1 MDILKPLADELAK
14 HLFPL
19 LVSELDRQNHRMTGA
34 LANSLDVQVVG
45 EKINFLMLDYGLSLN
60 YGVRPERIP
69 YQEGS
74 GKKESEYIKGLIRF
88 AKLKLNLTGDKAINA
103 AFNIARKQKLKGAPL
118 TGKIGWIDKT
128 LAKESDNIDAIIENF
143 LLNGIQQILYL
154 YVDNI
159 QP

>member
-1 MDILKPLADELAK
+1 
-14 HLFPL
+14 
-19 LVSELDRQNHRMTGA
+19 MTGA

-45 EKINFLMLDYGLSLN
+45 EKINVLMFDYGLSLN

-69 YQEGS
+69 YTIPPPFRG
-74 GKKESEYIKGLIRF
+74 GKSKYIEGLIRF
-88 AKLKLNLTGDKAINA
+88 AKLKLNLSGDRAKNA
-103 AFNIARKQKLKGAPL
+103 AFAIARKQKLKGAPL

-143 LLNGIQQILYL
+143 LINGIQQILYL